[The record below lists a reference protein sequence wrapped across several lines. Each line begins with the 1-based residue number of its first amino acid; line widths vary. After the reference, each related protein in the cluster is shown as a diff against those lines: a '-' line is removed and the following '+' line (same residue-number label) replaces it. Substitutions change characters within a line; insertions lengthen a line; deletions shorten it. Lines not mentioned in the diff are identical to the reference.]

1 MRLVISLTTV
11 PPRFSALGPVLA
23 SLAAQSADRVLLWVP
38 PSYERFP
45 DRDIRLP
52 DVPPGVT
59 LCQSPRDHGPAT
71 KCIPALAELGPK
83 DELLICDDDAI
94 YGPGW
99 AAGFLAERAR
109 HRDAAI
115 AASSYPVTRIDP
127 ALRRDAGTIV
137 QGFAG
142 VLLRA
147 DMLASHTIAAR
158 DRAVD
163 DIWLS
168 AQLAARGTEI
178 VTAPHLGKLVRPHGA
193 NLGALQDSTLGLAR
207 PCNTKRQQRNLP
219 SVLRRSVEPAAITD
233 ELIVASMGRKCCQI
247 AGAEP

>member
-1 MRLVISLTTV
+1 MPRQHGVRLVISLTTV

-23 SLAAQSADRVLLWVP
+23 SLAQQGAAEVWPWVP
-38 PSYERFP
+38 PTYDRFP
-45 DRDIRLP
+45 DQDIRLP

-59 LCQSPRDHGPAT
+59 LRRSPRDHGPAT

-115 AASSYPVTRIDP
+115 AASSYPVTRVDP

-178 VTAPHLGKLVRPHGA
+178 VTAPHLGKLVRPRGA
-193 NLGALQDSTLGLAR
+193 NHGALQDSTLGGASRAKNNRTSLEA
-207 PCNTKRQQRNLP
+207 
-219 SVLRRSVEPAAITD
+219 LRL
-233 ELIVASMGRKCCQI
+233 ELGIWA
-247 AGAEP
+247 